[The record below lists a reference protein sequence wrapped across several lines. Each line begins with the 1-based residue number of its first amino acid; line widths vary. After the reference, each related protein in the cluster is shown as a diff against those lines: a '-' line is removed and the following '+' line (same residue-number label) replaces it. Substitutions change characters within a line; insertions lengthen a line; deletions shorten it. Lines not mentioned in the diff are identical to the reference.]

1 MDQRKVVIQMAQLN
15 SGYGKQQYLPY
26 SVGML
31 TSYLK
36 QYAVLW
42 NQCEFR
48 PFLYKRDA
56 VKTVVDQ
63 IGKVDLLGLSCYM
76 WNYRLNMALAEEV
89 RRRHPDC
96 LIVVGGPHVPDRLD
110 DFFDRHPYLDVAV
123 HGEGEIT
130 FYEVVKARIEGR
142 DFREI
147 EGLSYHDRTS
157 HHVSQKSRRPQL
169 DNLNVV
175 PSPYLTGVFDHLI
188 EEIKDIEW
196 HVMWETN
203 RGCPFSCTFCGWGSA
218 IASKVRQFEMNRLLK
233 EVQWFADHQIGWVFG
248 CDANF
253 GILPRDRE
261 LAEALARAKRE
272 VGYPQDFRVCFTKNS
287 NNKVFDVAKILH
299 DADMSKGVSLSM
311 QSLNSDALKNI
322 RRSNIKLGIFHELQ
336 ARYLKEGI
344 TTYSELIIGLPGETY
359 ESFVEGLDI
368 LLDQGQHSGIN
379 IYNCSVMPNAEMGN
393 PEYQKQ
399 FQIRTIEL
407 PIFQAHSD
415 RPDPW
420 DTVIEYEP
428 IVIATNTLTV
438 EDWRR
443 TYQFAWVVQCFH
455 LLGSLQAVSVFL
467 RHRYDIRYGVFYQA
481 LLEFGR
487 THPGSVV
494 HKEMAI
500 LDAILDDVLAG
511 VGFNQYLPEFLDIN
525 WPVEEAS
532 HLRLSKDL
540 ETFYEQCAIFLEE
553 LIKQHHLDLPDRLTR
568 DLMRYQH
575 AVVVHYD
582 RRENLLL
589 NLRYNLHEYIQS
601 CRIGEPIPLQEGECV
616 YQVIAT
622 PRLEGDVERFA
633 RDIVW
638 YGRKG
643 GKFLYPV
650 KRITTRPALFSWVA
664 TEARGSVK

>member
-1 MDQRKVVIQMAQLN
+1 
-15 SGYGKQQYLPY
+15 
-26 SVGML
+26 ML
-31 TSYLK
+31 ASYVK
-36 QYAVLW
+36 PFEEVW
-42 NQCEFR
+42 SRCEFK

-56 VKTVVDQ
+56 VTAVVDQ

-89 RRRHPDC
+89 RRRDADC
-96 LIVVGGPHVPDRLD
+96 LIVVGGPHVPDRLG

-123 HGEGEIT
+123 HGEGELT
-130 FYEVVKARIEGR
+130 FYEVVKARTEGR
-142 DFREI
+142 DFRELD
-147 EGLSYHDRTS
+147 GLSYHDRKT
-157 HHVSQKSRRPQL
+157 HRVYPKLRRPR
-169 DNLNVV
+169 LNDLNIV
-175 PSPYLTGVFDHLI
+175 PSPYLTGIFDHLI
-188 EEIKDIEW
+188 ALRDVEW

-203 RGCPFSCTFCGWGSA
+203 RGCPFSCTFCDWGSA
-218 IASKVRQFEMNRLLK
+218 IASKVRQFEIGRLLK
-233 EVQWFADHQIGWVFG
+233 EVQWFADHRIGWVFG

-272 VGYPQDFRVCFTKNS
+272 RGYPQDFRVCFTKNS
-287 NNKVFDVAKILH
+287 NNKVFDIAKILH
-299 DADMSKGVSLSM
+299 DADMSKGISLSM
-311 QSLNSDALKNI
+311 QSLSPEALANI
-322 RRSNIKLGIFHELQ
+322 KRSNIRLNVFHELQ
-336 ARYLKEGI
+336 ARYLKEGMA
-344 TTYSELIIGLPGETY
+344 TYSELIIGLPGETY
-359 ESFVEGLDI
+359 ESFVEGLDT

-379 IYNCSVMPNAEMGN
+379 IYNCSVMPNAEMGD
-393 PEYQKQ
+393 PDYRQR
-399 FQIRTIEL
+399 FQIRTVEL

-420 DTVIEYEP
+420 DTVMEYEP

-443 TYQFAWVVQCFH
+443 TYHFAWAVQCFH
-455 LLGSLQAVSVFL
+455 LLGSLQALSVFL
-467 RHRYDIRYGVFYQA
+467 RHRYHIRYSIFYKA
-481 LLEFGR
+481 LLDFGR
-487 THPGSVV
+487 EHPESLV
-494 HKEMAI
+494 HQELSI
-500 LDAILDDVLAG
+500 LDELLDDVLAG

-532 HLRLSKDL
+532 HLRLSKHL

-553 LIKQHHLDLPDRLTR
+553 LIKRHHLEMPEQLTQDLI
-568 DLMRYQH
+568 RYQH

-582 RRENLLL
+582 RREDVLLKL
-589 NLRYNLHEYIQS
+589 HYNLHEYLQS

-622 PRLEGDVERFA
+622 PRLEGDGERFA
-633 RDIVW
+633 RDVVW

-650 KRITTRPALFSWVA
+650 KRLSVTEPALV
-664 TEARGSVK
+664 R